1 MACIRSPVDREFN
14 EPVFSAAGPWASQR
28 APGRGPD
35 LGPHR
40 RARGNRYA
48 GAFRRRPRDSG
59 RSPPSPERDRTR
71 LMTGAG
77 VARSAR
83 RQGRELLDDRGGR
96 PGGPSSWDHS
106 GGSGAGDGIRTRDI
120 LLGKQALCQ
129 LSYSR
134 SGVARVYRRA
144 QRASTEAALEAERMT
159 ERAVACGRQPALGSL
174 IAPSARPLT
183 RGTSATGPADLGTRG
198 SRRGHRRTTTSGRY
212 CSRRRTSRGTCDPS
226 SRSGGAEG
234 QRRRPRGQTRV
245 SRGDR
250 PAGDLRLRSPAC
262 GARGPGTPAP
272 PGFGTLQRARPA
284 RA

>member
-14 EPVFSAAGPWASQR
+14 EPVLSAAGPWAPQR

-134 SGVARVYRRA
+134 SQSDGIVPRRCDA
-144 QRASTEAALEAERMT
+144 ATTPGPKLAVSGPSRCAS
-159 ERAVACGRQPALGSL
+159 
-174 IAPSARPLT
+174 SA
-183 RGTSATGPADLGTRG
+183 
-198 SRRGHRRTTTSGRY
+198 SGR
-212 CSRRRTSRGTCDPS
+212 SRALAGHAQASFTGHGSAHGVEDGG
-226 SRSGGAEG
+226 SGA
-234 QRRRPRGQTRV
+234 
-245 SRGDR
+245 SN
-250 PAGDLRLRSPAC
+250 SPDV
-262 GARGPGTPAP
+262 G
-272 PGFGTLQRARPA
+272 
-284 RA
+284 